1 MSHARCYHCDDAI
14 PAGCDLVAE
23 IDGQAQ
29 PMCCL
34 GCVAAAEFIAGA
46 GLAGFYRQ
54 REAASAAALR
64 PDDRTWR
71 DFDDPQVAGQF
82 VVARDE
88 AVSEATVYI
97 GDLYCPACIWLV
109 TEILEVIPGV
119 DAVAANPASR
129 RITVSWRTDTV
140 TLGTLLARIA
150 AVGFKPEPVT
160 PGQTSDGERND
171 YRLAIRRLVVA
182 GIFGMQAMMFAIGLY
197 SGEFQGMTEGMRDL
211 LAMASLVVTLPIIAY
226 AAVPF
231 YRGAWLGIVQ
241 RQPGMDVPVTL
252 AIEIAFVAS
261 VLATFRGGDVYY
273 DSIAMFVTLLC
284 LSRFLEMRA
293 RHRADDRA
301 EAMANML
308 PAAVSRVGRDG
319 REERVARAA
328 VQTRD
333 QLRFTAGDVVAADGV
348 ILQGAL
354 DVDES
359 IMTGEAE
366 PVARAAGDRVLA
378 GTRVIAGGAVVEVAE
393 TGASTQLA
401 EIARLIER
409 AQGDRGALQGTADRI
424 ASWFVM
430 AVIAIASVTAL
441 VWWQLAPE
449 RVLPIVLSVLIVA
462 CPCALALATP
472 TALASSAANLSRRG
486 ILLVRARLLEAMR
499 SGAVIVLDKTGT
511 LTRGAPEI
519 ADETRYL
526 DADAARCRAIAAAL
540 EADSGHVLAQA
551 FTAGTDDRVTL
562 DTPPEIHVGRGVSGR
577 IDGKIYRI
585 GKRAFV
591 AETGAALS
599 PIAPESGIYLAD
611 EERVLARYTVR
622 DALRD
627 DASQTIQALVRL
639 GFEPVIAS
647 GDHPAAVAEIAARVG
662 ISRHHADLSPAD
674 KLELVRRERAAG
686 RRVIMIGDGVNDAP
700 VLAAAD
706 ASIAIGNGA
715 ALARA
720 SADAILLGH
729 HLGPLR
735 ALADISARTRRVIAQ
750 SLAWAA
756 GYNLLAVSVAT
767 LGFVAP
773 WMAAIG
779 MSASSLIVVANA
791 LRLNRDP
798 SARADEGDLSTG
810 ERPAEVVA

>member
-1 MSHARCYHCDDAI
+1 MSHARCYHCGDVI
-14 PAGCDLVAE
+14 PAGADFSAE
-23 IDGQAQ
+23 IDGKTQA
-29 PMCCL
+29 MCCV

-46 GLAGFYRQ
+46 GLVGFYQQ
-54 REAASAAALR
+54 REATAAATLR

-71 DFDDPQVAGQF
+71 DFDDHEVAGQF
-82 VVARDE
+82 VVARGD
-88 AVSEATVYI
+88 ALSEATIYI

-119 DAVAANPASR
+119 DNVAANPASR
-129 RITVSWRTDTV
+129 RITVSWRSDQV
-140 TLGTLLARIA
+140 TLGTLLARVA

-160 PGQTSDGERND
+160 PGQTSEGERND

-211 LAMASLVVTLPIIAY
+211 LAIASLVVTLPIIAY
-226 AAVPF
+226 AAIPF
-231 YRGAWLGIVQ
+231 YRGAWLGVVQ

-252 AIEIAFVAS
+252 AIGIAFVAS

-308 PAAVSRVGRDG
+308 PAAVSRVGTDG

-328 VQTRD
+328 IQMRD
-333 QLRFTAGDVVAADGV
+333 RLRFATGDVVAADGV
-348 ILQGAL
+348 ILQGAV

-359 IMTGEAE
+359 FMTGEAD
-366 PVARAAGDRVLA
+366 PVARTAGDTVLA
-378 GTRVIAGGAVVEVAE
+378 GTRVLAGNAVIEVAE

-401 EIARLIER
+401 EVARLIER

-430 AVIAIASVTAL
+430 AVIAIASVTAIA
-441 VWWQLAPE
+441 WWQLAPE

-472 TALASSAANLSRRG
+472 TALASAAANLSRRG

-519 ADETRYL
+519 ASETCYL
-526 DADAARCRAIAAAL
+526 DADATRCRAIAAAL

-551 FTAGTDDRVTL
+551 FADGANESVVL
-562 DTPPEIHVGRGVSGR
+562 DAPPEIHVGRGVSGR
-577 IDGKIYRI
+577 IDGKTYRI

-591 AETGAALS
+591 AEAGAAIS
-599 PIAPESGIYLAD
+599 PVAPESGIYLAD
-611 EERVLARYTVR
+611 DEGVLARYTVR

-627 DASQTIQALVRL
+627 DAAETIEALVGL

-647 GDHPAAVAEIAARVG
+647 GDHPAAVAEIAGRVG
-662 ISRHHADLSPAD
+662 TSRHHADLSPAD

-686 RRVIMIGDGVNDAP
+686 HRVIMIGDGVNDAP

-729 HLGPLR
+729 HLSPLR
-735 ALADISARTRRVIAQ
+735 ALADVSVRTRRVIAQ
-750 SLAWAA
+750 SLGWAA

-791 LRLNRDP
+791 LRLNRDANVKP
-798 SARADEGDLSTG
+798 PADSKVADD
-810 ERPAEVVA
+810 PALEATA

>member
-1 MSHARCYHCDDAI
+1 MNHERCYHCDDAI
-14 PAGCDLVAE
+14 PAGTEFTAE
-23 IDGQAQ
+23 IDGAPQS
-29 PMCCL
+29 MCCL

-54 REAASAAALR
+54 REAATAAALR

-82 VVARDE
+82 VVARD
-88 AVSEATVYI
+88 ALSEATIYI

-109 TEILEVIPGV
+109 TEILEVIQGV
-119 DAVAANPASR
+119 DNVAANPASR
-129 RITVSWRTDTV
+129 RITVSWRTDEV
-140 TLGTLLARIA
+140 TLGTLLSRIA

-160 PGQTSDGERND
+160 PGQSSDGERND

-182 GIFGMQAMMFAIGLY
+182 GVFGMQAMMFAIGLY

-211 LAMASLVVTLPIIAY
+211 LAIASLVVTLPIIAY

-231 YRGAWLGIVQ
+231 YRGAWLGIAQ
-241 RQPGMDVPVTL
+241 RRPGMDVPVTL
-252 AIEIAFVAS
+252 AIAIAFIAS

-308 PAAVSRVGRDG
+308 PAAVSRVGDDG
-319 REERVARAA
+319 LEERVARAA
-328 VQTRD
+328 IRMRD
-333 QLRFTAGDVVAADGV
+333 RLRFGTGDVVAADGMV
-348 ILQGAL
+348 LDGTV

-366 PVARAAGDRVLA
+366 SVARTAGDTLLA
-378 GTRVIAGGAVVEVAE
+378 GTQVIAGSAVIEVTDA
-393 TGASTQLA
+393 GASTQLA

-430 AVIAIASVTAL
+430 AVIAVASVTA
-441 VWWQLAPE
+441 VAWWQLAPE

-472 TALASSAANLSRRG
+472 TALASAAASLSRRG

-519 ADETRYL
+519 ASETCYL
-526 DADAARCRAIAAAL
+526 DADATRCRAIAAAL

-551 FTAGTDDRVTL
+551 FADGADDSVAL
-562 DTPPEIHVGRGVSGR
+562 DAPPEIHVGRGVSGR
-577 IDGKIYRI
+577 IDGKTYRI

-591 AETGAALS
+591 AEAGAAIS

-611 EERVLARYTVR
+611 DERVLARYTVR
-622 DALRD
+622 DAVRD
-627 DASQTIQALVRL
+627 DAAETIQALICQ

-647 GDHPAAVAEIAARVG
+647 GDHPAAVAEIASRTG

-729 HLGPLR
+729 QLRPLR
-735 ALADISARTRRVIAQ
+735 DLADISLRTRRVIAQ

-791 LRLNRDP
+791 LRLNRDSNVSQP
-798 SARADEGDLSTG
+798 ADTDVADD
-810 ERPAEVVA
+810 PALEATA